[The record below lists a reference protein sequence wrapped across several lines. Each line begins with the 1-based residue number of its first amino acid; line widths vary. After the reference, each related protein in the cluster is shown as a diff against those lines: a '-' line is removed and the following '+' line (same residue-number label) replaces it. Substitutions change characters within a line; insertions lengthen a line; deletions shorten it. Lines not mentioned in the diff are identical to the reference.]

1 MSGGRTAGGGTAGG
15 GTAGGGGRVAVVVKG
30 WPRLS
35 ETFVA
40 QEVLGL
46 ERLGLRQLIVSLRH
60 PTDRAVHDLNR
71 AVRAPVSYL
80 PEYLHDEPRRVLA
93 GLAAAL
99 RLPGF
104 GRALRAWLGDLRRD
118 PTRNRVRRFGQACVL
133 AAELPGDVD
142 RLHVHFLHTPASVAR
157 YAARMRGLP
166 YSVSAHAK
174 DIWTTPDREIRDK
187 LAEAAWA
194 VTCTADGAARLRALA
209 PDPSRVAL
217 VHHGLDL
224 GRFPPAPDRPPRDG
238 RDPADPVRI
247 LSVGRAVEKKGFDAV
262 LRALAL
268 LPPDLA
274 WSWTHVGGG
283 ALKADLAA
291 LADRLGLS
299 GRVAMLGAQAQDAVV
314 AAYAAADL
322 FVLPSRIASD
332 GDRDGLPNVL
342 MEAQAMGLACLATD
356 VAGIPELIE
365 DGATGR
371 LVPPGDDAA
380 LAAALGA
387 LVRDPA
393 ERARLAAAGRARVAS
408 RFDFHAGLAVLA
420 ERFGLSADGGD
431 VTGPAPAPADTPPRA
446 PVGVVAPRAPSS

>member
-1 MSGGRTAGGGTAGG
+1 MTGLGTAGR
-15 GTAGGGGRVAVVVKG
+15 GGRVAVVVKG

-60 PTDRAVHDLNR
+60 PTDRAVHAMHR
-71 AVRAPVSYL
+71 AVRAPTSYL

-93 GLAAAL
+93 GLRAAL

-104 GRALRAWLGDLRRD
+104 GSALRAWLGDLGRD

-133 AAELPGDVD
+133 AAELPADVD

-166 YSVSAHAK
+166 FSVSAHAK

-209 PDPSRVAL
+209 PDPSKVAL
-217 VHHGLDL
+217 VYHGLDL
-224 GRFPPAPDRPPRDG
+224 GRFPPAPVRPPRDG

-247 LSVGRAVEKKGFDAV
+247 LSVGRAVEKKGFDGM
-262 LRALAL
+262 LRALSL

-274 WSWTHVGGG
+274 WTWTHVGGG
-283 ALKADLAA
+283 ALKAELAA
-291 LADRLGLS
+291 LAERLGLA
-299 GRVAMLGAQAQDAVV
+299 GRVVWRGAQPQDAVI
-314 AAYAAADL
+314 AEYAAADL
-322 FVLPSRIASD
+322 FVLPSRIAAD

-342 MEAQAMGLACLATD
+342 MEAQAMGVACLATG
-356 VAGIPELIE
+356 VAGIPELIA

-371 LVPPGDDAA
+371 LVPPDDDAA
-380 LAAALGA
+380 LAAALEA
-387 LVRDPA
+387 LARDPA
-393 ERARLAAAGRARVAS
+393 ERARLAEAGRARVAA

-420 ERFGLSADGGD
+420 ERFGLSAEGGGSGGRAERAA
-431 VTGPAPAPADTPPRA
+431 VPEPAAPPS
-446 PVGVVAPRAPSS
+446 PSS